1 MMSTLFTLCCALSAG
16 VIFGFLAGGLKMR
29 AHARRPEKYRYS
41 EAQYRKSSAF
51 RKRMSAVLKY
61 VTMIMLAL
69 GFVWCGY
76 YLVLGAV
83 DASQA
88 EYATAMSQ
96 LIVSVLTIVSI
107 VFAFSEFMRA
117 SFQRDAEERLALG
130 KDDHHERDR

>member
-1 MMSTLFTLCCALSAG
+1 MSALFTLCCALSVG
-16 VIFGFLAGGLKMR
+16 VIGGFLAGGIKMR
-29 AHARRPEKYRYS
+29 MRARRPERFRYS
-41 EAQYRKSSAF
+41 EAQFRKSVAL
-51 RKRMSAVLKY
+51 RKNASAVLKY
-61 VTMIMLAL
+61 LTMVMLAL
-69 GFVWCGY
+69 GFVWCAY

-107 VFAFSEFMRA
+107 VFAFSEFLRA

-130 KDDHHERDR
+130 KDGLHERDR